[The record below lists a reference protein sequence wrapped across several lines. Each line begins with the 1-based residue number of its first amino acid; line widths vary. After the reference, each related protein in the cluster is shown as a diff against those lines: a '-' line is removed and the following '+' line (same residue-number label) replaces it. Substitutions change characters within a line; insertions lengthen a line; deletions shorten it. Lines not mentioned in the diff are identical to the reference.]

1 MTERP
6 LKNVAASV
14 RQRLMNS
21 AKASGRP
28 FQEVLQYFAM
38 ERFLYRLSQSPHAER
53 FILKGALLFNLWGA
67 PSSRPTRDIDL
78 LGLLN
83 NRVDTLVPVFRD
95 VCQLAVE
102 LDGLVYAVAND
113 PIKQTQW
120 KGFVRKS
127 RLAIAP
133 ADFPMVVA
141 ALGNFLRPLAVA
153 ITTGQQFALT
163 WHPSGLWQ

>member
-1 MTERP
+1 VTERP

-14 RQRLMNS
+14 RQWLMNS

-38 ERFLYRLSQSPHAER
+38 ERFLCRLSHSPHAER

-78 LGLLN
+78 PGRLN
-83 NRVDTLVPVFRD
+83 NSVNALVQVFRD

-102 LDGLVYAVAND
+102 PDGLVFAVETVAGQL
-113 PIKQTQW
+113 IKEE
-120 KGFVRKS
+120 
-127 RLAIAP
+127 
-133 ADFPMVVA
+133 ADY
-141 ALGNFLRPLAVA
+141 LGV
-153 ITTGQQFALT
+153 
-163 WHPSGLWQ
+163 

>member
-53 FILKGALLFNLWGA
+53 FILKGALLFNLCFAMSASLRSSWMDWCT
-67 PSSRPTRDIDL
+67 PSRTIRSNKHSGRDLCESRDWRSRPLTSPWL
-78 LGLLN
+78 L
-83 NRVDTLVPVFRD
+83 
-95 VCQLAVE
+95 
-102 LDGLVYAVAND
+102 
-113 PIKQTQW
+113 
-120 KGFVRKS
+120 
-127 RLAIAP
+127 RL
-133 ADFPMVVA
+133 
-141 ALGNFLRPLAVA
+141 
-153 ITTGQQFALT
+153 
-163 WHPSGLWQ
+163 SGIS